1 MKNKFYITKTIL
13 ASLMLYSCSYWE
25 NNNKSISEKQQIIQY
40 LTAQI
45 KTIEPILT
53 INDDPSW
60 NETAQN
66 YNISAH
72 NQLFSYI
79 EDTQNISYNISQKAR
94 KEVYLA
100 LEYKKEYIESLG
112 KIFDKIIRPFGLAID
127 NQRKALIENALK
139 EIRAYGKN
147 YYIEIFTPLSAK
159 KDNLDSLSTDQ
170 LAILKTKLD
179 AIMQTKENISQTVKE
194 IHTDYNTDKEVVI
207 PSKKYGEQGV
217 NKKLKSVAD
226 SDDLFRYIKAKT
238 KNLKS
243 QAKAIH
249 NSVSDIQNILKL
261 SEDTI

>member
-1 MKNKFYITKTIL
+1 MKNKFYITITIL
-13 ASLMLYSCSYWE
+13 ASLMLYGCLYWD
-25 NNNKSISEKQQIIQY
+25 NNYKSSSEKQQIIQC
-40 LTAQI
+40 LTAKI
-45 KTIEPILT
+45 KTVEPILT
-53 INDDPSW
+53 INDDPNW
-60 NETAQN
+60 NESAQN
-66 YNISAH
+66 YNISTH

-79 EDTQNISYNISQKAR
+79 EDTQNMTYNFSEKAR
-94 KEVYLA
+94 REVYLA

-112 KIFDKIIRPFGLAID
+112 KIFDKIVRPFNLAID

-139 EIRAYGKN
+139 EIRTYGKN

-159 KDNLDSLSTDQ
+159 KDNLDSLSTDK

-179 AIMQTKENISQTVKE
+179 AIMQIKENISQTVKE
-194 IHTDYNTDKEVVI
+194 LHTDYNTDKEVVI

-226 SDDLFRYIKAKT
+226 SDDLFEYIKAKT

-243 QAKAIH
+243 QVKAIN

-261 SEDTI
+261 F